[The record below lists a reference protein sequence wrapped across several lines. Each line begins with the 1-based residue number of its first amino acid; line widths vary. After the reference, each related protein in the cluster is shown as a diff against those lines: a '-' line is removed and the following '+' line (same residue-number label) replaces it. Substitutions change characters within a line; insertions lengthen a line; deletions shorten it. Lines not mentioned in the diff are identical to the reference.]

1 MCQSVD
7 FIAFPP
13 GLKKKANCG
22 PMNDCDNPVERPAWA
37 TCLDLENQ
45 EGDHY
50 FDFWNEPLF
59 KLIEKEPRRVLELG
73 CAGGMFGAKV
83 KEKYPSATVVGI
95 EANRAAATQ
104 AAARL
109 DRVVCSRLEALDFA
123 AGGLRHG
130 ELDLVIAADILEH
143 LVNPWELLV
152 KLKPYLAPDAVLL
165 ASIPNVRNLELLT
178 GLILAGQ
185 WEYQER
191 GLLDVTHLRFFTLDS
206 MRRMFEGTG
215 YAIEGFATTLTRSLA
230 DTYHQYKGRE
240 GSTIKI
246 GRLTIENVSAREIA
260 EFCSE
265 QFLLRVRPA

>member
-1 MCQSVD
+1 
-7 FIAFPP
+7 
-13 GLKKKANCG
+13 
-22 PMNDCDNPVERPAWA
+22 MNDRGDPVPRPAWA

-45 EGDHY
+45 DADHY

-59 KLIEKEPRRVLELG
+59 KLIEKAPRSVLELG
-73 CAGGMFGAKV
+73 CAGGMFGAKI
-83 KEKYPSATVVGI
+83 KEKFPSASVLGI
-95 EANRAAATQ
+95 EANRAAAAK
-104 AAARL
+104 AATRL
-109 DRVVCSRLEALDFA
+109 DRVVCSRLEALDLA
-123 AGGLRHG
+123 EAGLRHG

-143 LVNPWELLV
+143 LVNPWDLLV

-165 ASIPNVRNLELLT
+165 ASIPNVRNLELIT
-178 GLILAGQ
+178 GLVVAGQ

-191 GLLDVTHLRFFTLDS
+191 GLLDVTHLRFFTFDS
-206 MRRMFEGTG
+206 MRRMFEDTG

-230 DTYHQYKGRE
+230 ETYHQYKGRE
-240 GSTIKI
+240 GATIKI